1 VRPYETM
8 VIFDAGSDPA
18 AIQAVIERSQELIR
32 STGGRPGVIDR
43 WGRRPFAYE
52 VRHKREGYYVRIE
65 MTGETVTVDELHR
78 MLSLADEVVRHKVIR
93 LPEKPL
99 RRSPSGGPGSG
110 ARGPPGGRPT
120 GAAGPL
126 RPAPHASPSA
136 APSRLRPRAS
146 TRGAAGPSRNPSAPR
161 GSRAPLLGAP
171 APPPP
176 PSLLPGR
183 FGRRHGRKA
192 DRRRGLACPQPQ
204 LENPQ
209 AWQVRHPSTISML

>member
-1 VRPYETM
+1 MRPYETM

-110 ARGPPGGRPT
+110 ARGPRESD
-120 GAAGPL
+120 
-126 RPAPHASPSA
+126 SP
-136 APSRLRPRAS
+136 R
-146 TRGAAGPSRNPSAPR
+146 PR
-161 GSRAPLLGAP
+161 GSRPGGAGRGGRDDR
-171 APPPP
+171 
-176 PSLLPGR
+176 PGR
-183 FGRRHGRKA
+183 DDQSA
-192 DRRRGLACPQPQ
+192 A
-204 LENPQ
+204 E
-209 AWQVRHPSTISML
+209 